1 MIVNSMID
9 YFFLFKVVEIIE
21 NEKLFKNFIKDMLF
35 YLI

>member
-1 MIVNSMID
+1 MIVNSIID

-21 NEKLFKNFIKDMLF
+21 NEELFKNFIKDMLF